1 MSPKKKT
8 SMFLEESVQ
17 NRLSILAARFN
28 KGQSDIIEGLLD
40 FAECLPM
47 HFKGSDSEA
56 FVINYLNTCMLK
68 AGGHGRAWGW
78 ESDKHEEL
86 KEQFSRLRDLARAA
100 GDEGTAK
107 QAEAKLEQLY
117 RDFPEEK

>member
-1 MSPKKKT
+1 MGKKKT

-47 HFKGSDSEA
+47 HFKEKPEKK
-56 FVINYLNTCMLK
+56 FIEHFRNTCILE
-68 AGGHGRAWGW
+68 AGGTGQAWGTAC
-78 ESDKHEEL
+78 HECE
-86 KEQFSRLRDLARAA
+86 KEVSH
-100 GDEGTAK
+100 G
-107 QAEAKLEQLY
+107 
-117 RDFPEEK
+117 